1 VLRYDDPLTAAF
13 VAITN
18 NANQPAVG
26 CVLRTVPVAGP
37 AAMVNFVVPDR
48 NFTVTGSEE
57 TRIPAGASLGP
68 ATGTTWHDTVTCDN
82 GLSTS
87 TDKIY

>member
-1 VLRYDDPLTAAF
+1 MLRWDGASPAT
-13 VAITN
+13 VVSMTN

-87 TDKIY
+87 QDHMY